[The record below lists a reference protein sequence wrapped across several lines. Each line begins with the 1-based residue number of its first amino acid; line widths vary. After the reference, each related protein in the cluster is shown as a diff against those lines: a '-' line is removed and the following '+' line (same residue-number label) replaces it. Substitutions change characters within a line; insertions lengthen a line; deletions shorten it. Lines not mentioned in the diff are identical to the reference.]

1 MLLSFAAA
9 ASLPTKSRPLPSSP
23 PSTAATAAAK
33 SSLFHKLI
41 FDKKVLAR
49 RYRRNIIITGSYTL
63 IHNRGLGKTA
73 RNNHN
78 HKIKRGTIQIE

>member
-23 PSTAATAAAK
+23 PSTAAAAAAK

-49 RYRRNIIITGSYTL
+49 RTVETL
-63 IHNRGLGKTA
+63 SLQGLT
-73 RNNHN
+73 RLS
-78 HKIKRGTIQIE
+78 TIGGLEKLLVTTTTTK

>member
-49 RYRRNIIITGSYTL
+49 RTVETL
-63 IHNRGLGKTA
+63 SLQGLT
-73 RNNHN
+73 RLS
-78 HKIKRGTIQIE
+78 TIGGLEKLLVTTTTTK